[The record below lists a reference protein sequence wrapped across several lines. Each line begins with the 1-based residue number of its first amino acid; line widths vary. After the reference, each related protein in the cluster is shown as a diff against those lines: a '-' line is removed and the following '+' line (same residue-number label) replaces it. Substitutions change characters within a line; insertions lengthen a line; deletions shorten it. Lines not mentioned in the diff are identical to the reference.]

1 MIMNR
6 EAVLQ
11 RIFAELERLFG
22 PANFSR
28 SSVGALAGIPT
39 AVNEAVGQAIHEAHL
54 KWRRIPQHVLVK
66 CDGRLELRPDIYG
79 RIRAM
84 EENERAL
91 SIMIDV
97 RRGITRLVELLKSLP
112 QDEMR
117 NRALA
122 DLDGGIA
129 RLTNEETKMRRW
141 NVLGA

>member
-1 MIMNR
+1 MSMNH

-22 PANFSR
+22 PANYPR
-28 SSVGALAGIPT
+28 SSAGALAGIRN
-39 AVNEAVGQAIHEAHL
+39 AVDKAAGRAIHEAHL

-79 RIRAM
+79 RLSAM
-84 EENERAL
+84 EENEKAL
-91 SIMIDV
+91 SIMINA
-97 RRGITRLVELLKSLP
+97 RRGIARLVELLKLLP
-112 QDEMR
+112 QEEMR
-117 NRALA
+117 NRTLA
-122 DLDGGIA
+122 DLDGELA